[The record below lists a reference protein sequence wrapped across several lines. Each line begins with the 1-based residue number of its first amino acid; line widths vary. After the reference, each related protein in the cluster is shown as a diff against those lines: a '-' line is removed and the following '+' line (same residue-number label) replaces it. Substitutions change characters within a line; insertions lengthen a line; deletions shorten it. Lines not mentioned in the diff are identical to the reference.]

1 MRFLEALTALAKL
14 LHKLSETTGLR
25 QLDDIAYALAVFLLL
40 CLGGIYILGIFLYVV
55 EKLQRP
61 RPVKAPRG
69 LTLLRLSSPVEPGDR
84 PLRSV
89 NQTFRAHSIAIT
101 SCPYEAPVVP
111 CRQMSRAE
119 AAQPSRLTCARTRW
133 RERIRKSVR
142 WFFWLKQPSIDVNVT
157 EASSEIF
164 PSMRAA
170 TTGSSHEQTVHWDGD
185 VSCGYRRRDV

>member
-1 MRFLEALTALAKL
+1 MRFLEALKALAKL
-14 LHKLSETTGLR
+14 LHKLSETTGLP

-40 CLGGIYILGIFLYVV
+40 CLGGIYILGIFLYGV

-101 SCPYEAPVVP
+101 KGGKKPTSTPRNNSGVF
-111 CRQMSRAE
+111 
-119 AAQPSRLTCARTRW
+119 
-133 RERIRKSVR
+133 I
-142 WFFWLKQPSIDVNVT
+142 VT
-157 EASSEIF
+157 PEGVIF
-164 PSMRAA
+164 PKGYSNI
-170 TTGSSHEQTVHWDGD
+170 EQTHLLSLEHLLDGAR
-185 VSCGYRRRDV
+185 SRRRSEFLLPHCCWPHCSGSCCCWRHSS